1 MQRLYFS
8 SLFIVIMAFVA
19 KAQNITVQENLTD
32 IALVEKLF
40 PENSCMT
47 PSNIRISGYQFNS
60 NQKSYGYFRNT
71 NSAFSLTEGILITT
85 GRAANAVGPNNNILS
100 DGPSSWQGDSD
111 LERAINETRT
121 FNATSIEFEILAI
134 TNQLS
139 FDYIFSSE
147 QYLSNPNSN
156 QCGYSDGFAFLVKE
170 ADNTSATYTNIA
182 LIPNTNLPVKVPNVR
197 ARTNN
202 CPESYVQYF
211 GGFNDRNHPTNYN
224 GQTKV
229 LTARAQVTPGVRYKF
244 KLVVADQG
252 NEKYDSAIFL
262 SASSFRN
269 SIDLGLEDN
278 VSICPGTSYN
288 ITPTPISGVQ
298 HYTWY
303 KDNVVI
309 NSHNQT
315 ASPNLTITEGGTYKL
330 VAYINANCIIT
341 EEVTIHENTR
351 VIVPNE
357 IHEVCNFGTTS
368 QPYNIYNNNSYYDVF
383 HQSDEISFHY
393 TQAGAQN
400 NTDVIP
406 PNEVSNFIPQQ
417 ETNTIYVRVVS
428 DLTGCFGIGTY
439 TINVSN
445 GSTMLPDVSLCNNN
459 STNIDLAPYLPNNGL
474 VEIYANIEDANA
486 RQNKINQ
493 TGAIVP
499 IQTDVNN
506 FYILYPNTNSCGDR
520 YSIKVT
526 ILNTNTFPEEAVSF
540 CSAQSVNLQAPE
552 GYTNLVWSTGE
563 TSQNITVTT
572 EGIYTVTVNT
582 ANGCSITKTF
592 NVTEN
597 RVPNVFTAFTTIC
610 SFSVN
615 NNVIINPNNYVT
627 SLIENGNTF
636 SIYNTNA
643 DAVNLLNPIT
653 STIDIVDNTTL
664 FIREQNSN
672 GCSTISTVTF
682 NVTNASVLPSVS
694 VCQLNNERIDVSF
707 YIEEIQNLYP
717 GKQLNVYTL
726 QNDAEANTN
735 ALTNYLI
742 SETISNLYIK
752 VLDNTSCFVNH
763 ILPIV
768 VNSVTDLPTQY
779 VTICQ
784 NNSIDLQTVTNTNY
798 TYFWNTGETTSL
810 ITIDTIG
817 TYTVTITDENGCNF
831 SQKFVVN
838 QSQIAQIVDIEVRH
852 FSNIQ
857 NYIKVITD
865 GVGEVE
871 YSIDGVNFQASNIFY
886 SVKEG
891 NYTVFVRDL
900 NGCGVVSKNT
910 LVLDIRNFFTPNG
923 DGVYDTWS
931 VDNIFRVFP
940 EADIYVM
947 DRYGKIMTYLYP
959 NRSEWDGIAYGQP
972 QPSTDYWYVIKLPNG
987 QEYKGHFSLKR

>member
-1 MQRLYFS
+1 MY
-8 SLFIVIMAFVA
+8 
-19 KAQNITVQENLTD
+19 
-32 IALVEKLF
+32 
-40 PENSCMT
+40 
-47 PSNIRISGYQFNS
+47 
-60 NQKSYGYFRNT
+60 
-71 NSAFSLTEGILITT
+71 
-85 GRAANAVGPNNNILS
+85 
-100 DGPSSWQGDSD
+100 
-111 LERAINETRT
+111 
-121 FNATSIEFEILAI
+121 
-134 TNQLS
+134 
-139 FDYIFSSE
+139 
-147 QYLSNPNSN
+147 
-156 QCGYSDGFAFLVKE
+156 
-170 ADNTSATYTNIA
+170 
-182 LIPNTNLPVKVPNVR
+182 
-197 ARTNN
+197 
-202 CPESYVQYF
+202 
-211 GGFNDRNHPTNYN
+211 PT
-224 GQTKV
+224 
-229 LTARAQVTPGVRYKF
+229 
-244 KLVVADQG
+244 
-252 NEKYDSAIFL
+252 
-262 SASSFRN
+262 
-269 SIDLGLEDN
+269 
-278 VSICPGTSYN
+278 
-288 ITPTPISGVQ
+288 
-298 HYTWY
+298 
-303 KDNVVI
+303 
-309 NSHNQT
+309 
-315 ASPNLTITEGGTYKL
+315 
-330 VAYINANCIIT
+330 
-341 EEVTIHENTR
+341 
-351 VIVPNE
+351 
-357 IHEVCNFGTTS
+357 
-368 QPYNIYNNNSYYDVF
+368 
-383 HQSDEISFHY
+383 
-393 TQAGAQN
+393 
-400 NTDVIP
+400 
-406 PNEVSNFIPQQ
+406 
-417 ETNTIYVRVVS
+417 
-428 DLTGCFGIGTY
+428 
-439 TINVSN
+439 
-445 GSTMLPDVSLCNNN
+445 
-459 STNIDLAPYLPNNGL
+459 
-474 VEIYANIEDANA
+474 
-486 RQNKINQ
+486 
-493 TGAIVP
+493 
-499 IQTDVNN
+499 
-506 FYILYPNTNSCGDR
+506 TNSCGDR

-615 NNVIINPNNYVT
+615 NNVTINPNNYVT

-682 NVTNASVLPSVS
+682 NVTTASVLPSVS

-717 GKQLNVYTL
+717 GKQLNVYTS

-752 VLDNTSCFVNH
+752 VLDNTLCFVNH

-831 SQKFVVN
+831 FQKFVVN

-931 VDNIFRVFP
+931 VFRVFP